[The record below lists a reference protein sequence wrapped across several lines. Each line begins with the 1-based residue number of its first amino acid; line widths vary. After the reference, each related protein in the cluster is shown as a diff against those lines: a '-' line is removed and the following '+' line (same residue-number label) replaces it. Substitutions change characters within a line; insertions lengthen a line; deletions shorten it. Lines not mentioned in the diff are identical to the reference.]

1 MARLTGTKLTAEAF
15 KDQTWIG
22 PLLSSINQL
31 TAELIASFNN
41 SLTISENL
49 DQELKDVTFIN
60 EAANFPLKF
69 TAKFNRNP
77 KACQI
82 AYCFNVTDGTTE
94 AITTLPV
101 WSFANG
107 SVSISS
113 ITGLTASKKYLIRVH
128 LIYS

>member
-31 TAELIASFNN
+31 TSELIAALN
-41 SLTISENL
+41 SSLSISENL
-49 DQELKDVTFIN
+49 DQELKDITFIN

-69 TAKFNRNP
+69 TTKFNRNP
-77 KACQI
+77 KTCQI
-82 AYCFNVTDGTTE
+82 AYCLNTTDGLTE
-94 AITTLPV
+94 SITTLPV
-101 WSFANG
+101 WSYANG

-113 ITGLTASKKYLIRVH
+113 ITGLTASKKYLIRAH